1 MMYTFLNEKVD
12 KETFEIFLEKAHYIK
27 SKKPLLCM
35 FSLKGYTDYVKENAD
50 GVLLLTIE
58 DLYVE

>member
-1 MMYTFLNEKVD
+1 
-12 KETFEIFLEKAHYIK
+12 
-27 SKKPLLCM
+27 M